1 MKENTFRELFASVI
15 LTSNSKNPL
24 RKEILPAAQL
34 NEVSALEIYSSGY
47 IVRLTEALGE
57 IFETVWRVLGDE
69 EFFNVSETFLRGVP
83 SISYNLSD
91 YGKGFPAFL
100 DRKFPKIEFLR
111 ELAEFEYLF
120 AQLFHRPA
128 GSTIDP
134 KNSLEGKDPGDLRL
148 IFSDSAFF
156 LKNNFPVYELWKK
169 RKEESCQIPEEKN
182 AEFLLLG
189 KKGQDIRIEVL
200 DEWRWTFGR
209 QLQENKT
216 LLEAVELIGMPAAS
230 GTKAVSDFLSTLIQ
244 GGFLKDIKIS

>member
-1 MKENTFRELFASVI
+1 MKENTFRELFAGSI
-15 LTSNSKNPL
+15 LSSNWKTPL
-24 RKEILPAAQL
+24 RPEILPAARL
-34 NEVSALEIYSSGY
+34 NDVSALEIYSSGY

-69 EFFNVSETFLRGVP
+69 EFFTISEIFLHSNP

-91 YGKGFPAFL
+91 YGKEFPAFL
-100 DRKFPKIEFLR
+100 ERKFPKIGFLR

-128 GSTIDP
+128 DSAIDP
-134 KNSLEGKDPGDLRL
+134 KRSLEGKEPGDLRFV
-148 IFSDSAFF
+148 FSDSAVF

-169 RKEESCQIPEEKN
+169 RKEESCRIPEEKS

-189 KKGQDIRIEVL
+189 RKGLDVRTEVL
-200 DEWRWTFGR
+200 DEWGWTFGKR
-209 QLQENKT
+209 LQENKT
-216 LLEAVELIGMPAAS
+216 LLEAVELTGMPSS
-230 GTKAVSDFLSTLIQ
+230 GTKAVTDFLSTLIQ